1 MPKHGTQNYCAILA
15 CKHIIE
21 KIKDFFLFCSKLVL
35 KIILLYD
42 IINNILSQLK
52 SKVVY
57 KLYFTES
64 EY

>member
-15 CKHIIE
+15 CKQIIE